1 MTLSYAI
8 KHYRESAQ
16 DTYLEAMLTCDEE
29 DMSTINE
36 LIRIAKEKE
45 QTSKWLRELSEY
57 KSLETQNRMLK
68 IPCRLRDVIGV
79 IFSIEE
85 NITLTENNMYIWRGI
100 AHNIP
105 EEYLNKKFIKV
116 HGSKDK
122 QNTLCVEIRDN

>member
-16 DTYLEAMLTCDEE
+16 DNYLEAMLTCDEE

-36 LIRIAKEKE
+36 FIRIAKEKE

-57 KSLETQNRMLK
+57 KSLEAQNMILK
-68 IPCRLRDVIGV
+68 MPCRLRDVIGV
-79 IFSIEE
+79 IFSREE
-85 NITLTENNMYIWRGI
+85 NITLTENNMYIWHGI
-100 AHNIP
+100 AYNIP
-105 EEYLNKKFIKV
+105 EEYLNKKFIRV